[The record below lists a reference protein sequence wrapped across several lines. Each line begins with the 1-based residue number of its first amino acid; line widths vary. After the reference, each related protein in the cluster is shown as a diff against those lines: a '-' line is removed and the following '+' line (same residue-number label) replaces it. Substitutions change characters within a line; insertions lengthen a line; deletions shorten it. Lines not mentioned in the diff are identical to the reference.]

1 MTVFF
6 SSLPAS
12 GEGDSPH
19 PHPLL
24 RTQAEGVQSW
34 ARNKLLL
41 QNGDFEATKRSGM
54 TSVLLWAEPIPPS
67 RGPARKWLDGDLK
80 LFVF

>member
-12 GEGDSPH
+12 GEGRLPL

-24 RTQAEGVQSW
+24 TTQAEGVQSW

-54 TSVLLWAEPIPPS
+54 ASVLLW
-67 RGPARKWLDGDLK
+67 RGRTHSPFQGTG
-80 LFVF
+80 